1 MPGQIVTLTE
11 SSVNLLKL
19 NNIELAIVN
28 ARMCSNPISEVDK
41 KQYSLLAD
49 VAIFKIAA
57 IVGLS
62 LPTSEKFA
70 DVLNEELL
78 ILLTEFGYTD
88 LTFDEL
94 VLAFR
99 VNYQYYKTPFGE
111 TLNPITPYSTFFSIN
126 YASAVLNN
134 YKRIRSIVDMKIT
147 EQLSGDIFEKYKKRS

>member
-1 MPGQIVTLTE
+1 MY
-11 SSVNLLKL
+11 SK
-19 NNIELAIVN
+19 
-28 ARMCSNPISEVDK
+28 PILEIDK
-41 KQYSLLAD
+41 KQYSVLAD

-62 LPTSEKFA
+62 LPTSDKFA

-78 ILLTEFGYTD
+78 ILLTEFGYSD

-99 VNYQYYKTPFGE
+99 VNYQYYRTPHGD
-111 TLNPITPYSTFFSIN
+111 TINPIVPYSTFFSIN

-147 EQLSGDIFEKYKKRS
+147 EQASDGIFEKYKNKN

>member
-1 MPGQIVTLTE
+1 
-11 SSVNLLKL
+11 LLKI
-19 NNIELAIVN
+19 NNIELAILK
-28 ARMCSNPISEVDK
+28 ARMRSEPIQVVDK
-41 KQYSLLAD
+41 KKYSVLAD

-78 ILLTEFGYTD
+78 ILLTEFGYND

-99 VNYQYYKTPFGE
+99 VNSQYYRTPQGD
-111 TLNPITPYSTFFSIN
+111 TINPIIPYSSFFSIN

-134 YKRIRSIVDMKIT
+134 YKRIRSIVDMKVI
-147 EQLSGDIFEKYKKRS
+147 EQIGEDIFEKYKKRS